1 MSDTSPVFQKEE
13 EAKLFFPAL
22 KAVAGFGG
30 NAEAATAKR
39 KIGKPEVAGK
49 DLRRKKLRRLFSH

>member
-22 KAVAGFGG
+22 KAVAGCRGET
-30 NAEAATAKR
+30 EAAT
-39 KIGKPEVAGK
+39 
-49 DLRRKKLRRLFSH
+49 RKKKFEQPEPESLSSRR